1 MQGQVI
7 LTVTRDGES
16 AILELYEG
24 DNVALNDRFSDIQTF
39 EVVGGYSQSFRIP
52 AVEKN
57 QEFFGPIFN
66 ANYTGYD
73 FTTRLDANL
82 SVDTIPIAVGY
93 IQIKRIYT
101 KGNGWH
107 ELELVFYS
115 SVPNLAG
122 AIGDKKIKDLTDL
135 PNLNHE
141 MTHANVVTPPA
152 NTIWALIE
160 RGQKFT
166 EAEYNS
172 TVRPIMSVDAP
183 LYVADLTP
191 HVNALYL
198 FEQIFADA
206 GFTFNSDFI
215 NNQLVK
221 YWMPFCNNRYVL
233 TEEGTNQA
241 FYLDYEDGLDITLA
255 PAAIKVNN
263 DLTEFYDNGGNVNA
277 TSVFT
282 APFTGQFNFRTF
294 LKARVTVGSLNSEY
308 LGVRIVDTS
317 NSNILHSN
325 VFQIYHSVSGT
336 NWFNYSDDFSLNLL
350 EGQTIQMNFVNLGL
364 TGLNATY
371 NFDRGTGWQ
380 LINTSEAWQGGNVNM
395 PLNAPDYKQID
406 FIRDIL
412 KMHNLVFIPSKTSPL
427 QLDIEPFNTFL
438 GSGGTIDW
446 TDKLDLTNDV
456 TIYPTTD
463 EQKRNLLYTYAAGGE
478 YLSDLFVKQG
488 NRIYGNY
495 LIDNTANDFAQGDNT
510 VQLELRS
517 TPCNEIPNTP
527 VVVPKFIDQTGTF
540 VLPFARLLF
549 NAGETSVALW
559 NEVTPAAEFTD
570 IQLVNHYSEVNA
582 TLESEDLNFAPE
594 TPLQNITAIPF
605 NTLFNSYWRRY
616 YNELYS
622 DQSRIMEAFFQ
633 LDINDFM
640 NIDYSKQI
648 WIKDSYWRLIQV
660 DNFVVGMDIS
670 TKCTLAKIVSSVQ
683 DCTYT
688 PVAVGE
694 NGVVIFEDANGD
706 ESDGSQACCE
716 RYGYNWTGSVCSA
729 FVGTGRPNLNGQ
741 GTPTP
746 VIDFSVAG
754 FNRSAVAVGQD
765 MTVIQRG
772 VHIGQATNITGR
784 AQGGTIVLS
793 GTGNYSASGDKIV
806 ISDQGADVFLPS
818 QSVWSCALFVVINQY
833 DTGTNVISKVHA
845 AQFNFTLIK
854 KNATAQYSTPVIVY
868 SDGDLNT
875 VDVSIDVVT
884 DTSLHKIR
892 IGSTGGS
899 GYPFNNCRITAT
911 MTYAQSRL

>member
-7 LTVTRDGES
+7 LTVTRGGES

-57 QEFFGPIFN
+57 QDFFGPLFN

-73 FTTRLDANL
+73 FTTRLEANL

-93 IQIKRIYT
+93 IQIKRIYA

-122 AIGDKKIKDLTDL
+122 AIGDKKLKDLTDL

-172 TVRPIMSVDAP
+172 TVRPIMSVDNP
-183 LYVADLTP
+183 LYVGDLTP
-191 HVNALYL
+191 CVNGLYL

-215 NNQLVK
+215 NEQLVK

-241 FYLDYEDGLDITLA
+241 FYLDYEDGLDVTLA

-277 TSVFT
+277 SSIFT
-282 APFTGQFNFRTF
+282 APFTGQFNFRIF

-308 LGVRIVDTS
+308 MTARIVDTS
-317 NSNILHSN
+317 DSSIVYSKT
-325 VFQIYHSVSGT
+325 FQIYHSVSGT
-336 NWFNYSDDFSLNLL
+336 NFFNYSDDFSLNLV
-350 EGQTIQMNFVNLGL
+350 EGQTIQMNFFNNGV
-364 TGLNATY
+364 TGINATY

-380 LINTSEAWQGGNVNM
+380 LINTSEAWQGGVVDM

-406 FIRDIL
+406 YIRDIL

-427 QLDIEPFNTFL
+427 QLDIQPFNTYL

-478 YLSDLFVKQG
+478 YLSELFTKQG
-488 NRIYGNY
+488 GRIYGNY
-495 LIDNTANDFAQGDNT
+495 LIDNTANDFAQGENT
-510 VQLELRS
+510 VQLELKS

-540 VLPFARLLF
+540 VLPYARLLF

-570 IQLVNHYSEVNA
+570 VQLVNHYSVVNP

-622 DQSRIMEAFFQ
+622 DQSRIMEAFFK

-648 WIKDSYWRLIQV
+648 WIKDAYWRLIQV
-660 DNFVVGMDIS
+660 ENFVVGMDIS

-688 PVAVGE
+688 PVAVGT
-694 NGVVIFEDANGD
+694 NGVVVFEDGAGV

-716 RYGYNWTGSVCSA
+716 RYGYTWTGSVCSA
-729 FVGTGRPNLNGQ
+729 FVGTGRPNRNGQ
-741 GTPTP
+741 GTPAP
-746 VIDFSVAG
+746 VVDFSIVG
-754 FNRSAVAVGQD
+754 FERNALLIGEDGVV
-765 MTVIQRG
+765 TQRG
-772 VHIGQATNITGR
+772 LHIAKSTDVDGR
-784 AQGGTIVLS
+784 AQGGTIVLNGTGSYASS
-793 GTGNYSASGDKIV
+793 GTFITVAESGDDI
-806 ISDQGADVFLPS
+806 FLPS
-818 QSVWSCALFVVINQY
+818 QSVWSCLLIVVINQY
-833 DTGTNVISKVHA
+833 DTSGRVVNLVHHS
-845 AQFNFTLIK
+845 QFAFTLHK
-854 KNATAQYSTPVIVY
+854 KNTTAGASAVTTLYDV
-868 SDGDLNT
+868 GDLNT
-875 VDVSIDVVT
+875 VGLTIDTAT
-884 DTSLHKIR
+884 DTARHKLKIS
-892 IGSTGGS
+892 STGGS

-911 MTYAQSRL
+911 LQYTQSRL